1 MKDKKKFFKKV
12 TKEDMEVYGHPF
24 TVKVVN
30 NQLDSAIK
38 LWKRKIK
45 ESGKIEALKAR
56 KEYTKPSTKKEKLK
70 NKQKGRG
77 NVKEC
82 LIINKHFYN
91 VSNFTTLFIVS

>member
-38 LWKRKIK
+38 LWKRKMK
-45 ESGKIEALKAR
+45 ESGKLESLRER
-56 KEYTKPSTKKEKLK
+56 KEFIKPSVKKR
-70 NKQKGRG
+70 KQLQQAQRAVRFK
-77 NVKEC
+77 K
-82 LIINKHFYN
+82 
-91 VSNFTTLFIVS
+91 